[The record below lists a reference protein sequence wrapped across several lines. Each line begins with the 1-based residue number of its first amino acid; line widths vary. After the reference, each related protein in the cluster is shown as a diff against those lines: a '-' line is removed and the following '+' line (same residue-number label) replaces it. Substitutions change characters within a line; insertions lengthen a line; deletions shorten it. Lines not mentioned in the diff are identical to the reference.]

1 MWTCP
6 VCNRVFKRRDQPHS
20 CKLASRADLF
30 DKRPAIFRQLY
41 SKIINS
47 LQSLGTY
54 HEEAIPPDTIYFK
67 SGSTFLALKL
77 KKNYMEVEFFLDHRE
92 EAPSIS
98 KFLQTSKNRY
108 AHIVPI
114 NQEEDLTTAVLAWI
128 RESYILISKKE
139 LNK

>member
-1 MWTCP
+1 
-6 VCNRVFKRRDQPHS
+6 
-20 CKLASRADLF
+20 
-30 DKRPAIFRQLY
+30 
-41 SKIINS
+41 
-47 LQSLGTY
+47 
-54 HEEAIPPDTIYFK
+54 
-67 SGSTFLALKL
+67 
-77 KKNYMEVEFFLDHRE
+77 MEVEFFLDHRE

-114 NQEEDLTTAVLAWI
+114 NLEEDLTPAVLAWI